1 MENVFKKA
9 VKMHV
14 YLMSEESVFYYV
26 LLIAHHRGT
35 KAENL
40 IKSLNAKNSQQAI
53 NEIQFNSSEDTE
65 SRLFSLMQ
73 RQWEERSEHLAYCTI
88 VYPI

>member
-1 MENVFKKA
+1 MYV
-9 VKMHV
+9 HR
-14 YLMSEESVFYYV
+14 MSEESVFYYV

-53 NEIQFNSSEDTE
+53 NEIQFNSSQDVE

-73 RQWEERSEHLAYCTI
+73 RQWEERSEHLAHSTI